1 MSWTHVRKRFW
12 RGAAILG
19 TIRTEIGI
27 LSPLIVS
34 LYIDST
40 NFESYQRLRERS
52 SPSWLESIQVY
63 WLDPRSWMSVG
74 HPHQA
79 KYLLLHACYPFWL
92 SGAIAVFSKQSP
104 SLRLWVFRRTGWA
117 TGVTVAWTNG
127 LDWPLVSPSL
137 ILSVSDGLFVAAS
150 HRLVWCLCLHLRQ
163 RFVELHCETL
173 WRPRQ
178 LKHRFSFLT
187 IFQRYWRAVITS
199 QLVGKWGPVNTG
211 RFLLS
216 LKCAVFRGTWC
227 ASGPSVERGSDCGLY
242 LAVWWVTWRVDLQ
255 SSFKDPN
262 LL

>member
-1 MSWTHVRKRFW
+1 M
-12 RGAAILG
+12 
-19 TIRTEIGI
+19 
-27 LSPLIVS
+27 
-34 LYIDST
+34 DST

-63 WLDPRSWMSVG
+63 WLDPRWWMSVG
-74 HPHQA
+74 HPPQA
-79 KYLLLHACYPFWL
+79 EYLLLHACYPFVLVQLLSLASRPHHYVSGYSGGLAERAEWL
-92 SGAIAVFSKQSP
+92 WHGPMVLIGHLS
-104 SLRLWVFRRTGWA
+104 RHLWYYHFWMA
-117 TGVTVAWTNG
+117 C
-127 LDWPLVSPSL
+127 LWPLHIDSYNV
-137 ILSVSDGLFVAAS
+137 
-150 HRLVWCLCLHLRQ
+150 RLCLHLRQ
-163 RFVELHCETL
+163 RFVELLCETL

-178 LKHRFSFLT
+178 LKHTFPFLT
-187 IFQRYWRAVITS
+187 IFQRYWRAVIIS

-227 ASGPSVERGSDCGLY
+227 ASGPSVEKGSDCGLY